1 MLHLVTNSLL
11 QVVSNPFPYTAG
23 RGTNKMKSSNFKMT
37 IKNIALIRDFPS
49 GPVGKTLPSN
59 AGGAG
64 STPGWRAKVPHASW
78 PKNQNI
84 KQKQYCNK
92 IQQRL

>member
-1 MLHLVTNSLL
+1 
-11 QVVSNPFPYTAG
+11 
-23 RGTNKMKSSNFKMT
+23 MT
-37 IKNIALIRDFPS
+37 TIWGDFPD
-49 GPVGKTLPSN
+49 GPVVETSPSN

-64 STPGWRAKVPHASW
+64 STPSWGAKTPHASW

-92 IQQRL
+92 FNKDFIIGPRQKQKTLKNKKEFTTTL